1 MSSGFITL
9 YKQLHLTFA
18 GQVEVVAT
26 VADLPVNGQVIEGG
40 IRYVDADKRVYTYD
54 GSTWHPLI
62 QDGDDATFSSVTT
75 DTLTVNNFS
84 YLNSNVVE
92 IGDNII
98 VLNSDVTGTPTEDG
112 GIAINRGSLPD
123 ALLLWNET
131 DQTWEAGTEGHLI
144 PFPGIAP
151 GFKFA
156 RQGALSSNTWLLAD
170 GIPSNLVGH
179 RIGFDDAIIKGV
191 DIDSSSIGSFQITI
205 YEHDHVVYSPI
216 VTVMVTASYGGTNM
230 VAIPITTGKNLAAR
244 VTGGSG
250 TDISLSLIISQG

>member
-18 GQVEVVAT
+18 GQVEVVPTA
-26 VADLPVNGQVIEGG
+26 VDLPTNGQVIQGG
-40 IRYVDADKRVYTYD
+40 IRYVAAEDRVYTYD
-54 GSTWHPLI
+54 GTIWHPLV
-62 QDGDDATFSSVTT
+62 QDGDDATFNSVTT
-75 DTLTVNNFS
+75 NTLTVNNFS

-98 VLNSDVTGTPTEDG
+98 VLNSEVTGTPTEDG
-112 GIAINRGSLPD
+112 GISINRGNQPD
-123 ALLLWNET
+123 ALLIWNESL
-131 DQTWEAGTEGHLI
+131 QTWEAGTEGHLI

-156 RQGALSSNTWLLAD
+156 RQGSLSSSTWLLAD

-179 RIGFDDAIIKGV
+179 RIGFPDAIIKSL
-191 DIDSSSIGSFQITI
+191 DIDSSSIASFQITI

-216 VTVMVTASYGGTNM
+216 VTVAVTASYGGTNT
-230 VAIPITTGKNLAAR
+230 VSVPITTGKNLAAR
-244 VTGGSG
+244 ITSGSG